1 LFFLPTFVFYV
12 EAAAAIDLTTF
23 NNNTQAIV
31 RSGIDATTNSNTNVP
46 PQKKQKTLNKS
57 KKKIKKKPQQGLQ
70 FKKKSSSSS
79 SSSSARSGSN
89 RMEKPPTYAITNIS
103 IPSKD
108 LRTFSTTL
116 FDPNIDGL
124 KEDAA
129 VETKRSGSSSML
141 PHFSKSFQQHQKF
154 GFPEVLLTWNG
165 F

>member
-57 KKKIKKKPQQGLQ
+57 KKNIKKKNQQGLQ

>member
-1 LFFLPTFVFYV
+1 LFFLPTFV

-70 FKKKSSSSS
+70 FKKKSSS